1 MRAQNSVHC
10 GPLPTVL
17 EPYRYAV
24 SQQTQPR
31 VQNALAARGPGIA
44 MVSPYPQTKAHKHQ
58 GCAKE
63 PNQEDRDS
71 SRPSRDAI
79 GRIPDDAEWCG
90 PGEMR
95 GPELIEN
102 CTRGQNEIEACRH
115 PNPIL
120 GGGAATRGRGQNPR
134 RDPDDGGIQEVDLGV
149 IQRAGDVLMHVL
161 FLRGCDCSCC
171 LPRPEEP
178 LYSSA

>member
-10 GPLPTVL
+10 GPLPTVG

-24 SQQTQPR
+24 RPQTHPR

-44 MVSPYPQTKAHKHQ
+44 MVSPDPQTKAHKHQ

-63 PNQEDRDS
+63 PNHEDRDS

-102 CTRGQNEIEACRH
+102 STRGQKKMRACA
-115 PNPIL
+115 PPI
-120 GGGAATRGRGQNPR
+120 Q
-134 RDPDDGGIQEVDLGV
+134 
-149 IQRAGDVLMHVL
+149 
-161 FLRGCDCSCC
+161 
-171 LPRPEEP
+171 
-178 LYSSA
+178 Y